1 VGVMARRVI
10 IALGMLLAWGR
21 GAYALDPALD
31 VSQYAHTS
39 WKIRDGFSKGYIDA
53 IAQTSDG
60 YLWLGTEFGLLRF
73 DGVRAVPWQPRAG
86 EKLPSDHIRTLLVA
100 RDGTLWIGTLKGLA
114 SWKDGKLGQYPEIAG
129 QVVDALLEDREGTV
143 WAGGFVSSRG
153 RLCAIRSGGTHCYG
167 EDGSL
172 GHAVESLYEDSR
184 GNLWAG
190 AGTGL
195 WRWKPGPPK
204 FYPLPATLTSQAL
217 IGGDNGA
224 LLIAAGGG
232 IRQLVDGKVERYPL
246 PVIGP
251 LFTPMKLLRDRNDG
265 LWIGSTNGGLLHVHE
280 GRTDVFAQSD
290 GLSGDFVQRV
300 FEDREGNIWVATLNG
315 LDRFRDFAVATISV
329 KQGLPS
335 GDVWSVLAAKDGGVW
350 LGGRSGLSR
359 WKDGHITIYGRR
371 TAPRHSGRRDQRD
384 LRISGSE
391 TEIANSGL
399 EGTPMSLGLDDHSR
413 LWASTHAGL
422 FYFESGRFV
431 RAPDVPGGNT
441 FSIGGDGQGN
451 VWVLNGEAG
460 VFYRTPEG
468 RVQQIPGSRL
478 GKNSLAQAMLPDPSH
493 GAVWLGF
500 VDGGIAYLKDGE
512 VRTSYNAADGLGE
525 GRVEG
530 LRLDRDGTLWAATE
544 GGLSRVKDGRVATL
558 TSKNGLP
565 CDTVHWLMEDNEHSV
580 WLYTACGLVRIAR
593 PELGAWVNMVDK
605 GDPKRTIQ
613 VTVFDSSDGVR
624 TLSSPGGYSPRVA
637 KSTDG
642 KLWFLPSDGVSVID
656 PHRLHLNN
664 LPPPV
669 HIEQITADR
678 KTYWQ
683 NLYGDASSSHPK
695 LPPLVRDLTIDY
707 TALSLVVPEKV
718 RFRVKLEGWDRD
730 WEDAGNE
737 RKAFYSNLPPRKYRF
752 RVMACNNSGV
762 WNEAGT
768 FLDFS
773 IAPAY
778 YQTTWFQ
785 ATCVAAL
792 VLLLWALYQLRLR
805 QLARQFNL
813 TLEARV
819 GERTRIARDL
829 HDTLLQSFQ
838 GLLMR
843 FQAVSNEL
851 AEGELKQE
859 LDEAIDRATGA
870 ITEGRDAVQE
880 LRSSVVERN
889 DLAAAL
895 GTLGKELAAPAS
907 QPPEFT
913 MQVEGAARDLHPILR
928 DEVYRVAG
936 EALRNA
942 FRHADA
948 RRIEVEIRYDER
960 VFRLRVRDD
969 GKGIDPNLLADDGR
983 AGHFGLRGMR
993 ERAKR
998 VGGKLTV
1005 WSELGSGTEVELR
1018 VPASHAYTRFRPPH
1032 SSWLAEKFF
1041 AKDHEMK
1048 S

>member
-1 VGVMARRVI
+1 VGVMARRLL
-10 IALGMLLAWGR
+10 IALGMLLGWGP
-21 GAYALDPALD
+21 GAYGLDPTLD

-39 WKIRDGFSKGYIDA
+39 WKVRDGFTQGA
-53 IAQTSDG
+53 INAVAQTPDG
-60 YLWLGTEFGLLRF
+60 YLWLGTEFGLYHF
-73 DGVRAVPWQPRAG
+73 DGVRAARWQPPAG
-86 EKLPSDHIRTLLVA
+86 EQLPDNYIGKLLVA
-100 RDGTLWIGTLKGLA
+100 HDGTLWIGTSRGLA
-114 SWKDGKLGQYPEIAG
+114 GWKEGKLTNYPEVAG
-129 QVVDALLEDREGTV
+129 QAVFSLMQDRNGTV
-143 WAGGFVSSRG
+143 WFGAYNPG
-153 RLCAIRSGGTHCYG
+153 RLCAIQGGRVDCYG
-167 EDGSL
+167 AGRFGRYVL
-172 GHAVESLYEDSR
+172 ALYEDHKGS
-184 GNLWAG
+184 LWLSTE
-190 AGTGL
+190 TGV
-195 WRWKPGPPK
+195 WRWKPGPPEQ
-204 FYPLPATLTSQAL
+204 YPFPRGLVEVNSL
-217 IGGDNGA
+217 IEDDSGA
-224 LLIAAGGG
+224 LLLAA
-232 IRQLVDGKVERYPL
+232 
-246 PVIGP
+246 
-251 LFTPMKLLRDRNDG
+251 NDG
-265 LWIGSTNGGLLHVHE
+265 LKHLVGGKIQNYTIPGVTRQFRPARFFRSSDGSLWIGSPQGLLHLHR
-280 GRTDVFAQSD
+280 GRTDTFGAAD
-290 GLSGDFVQRV
+290 GLSGDFVENIL
-300 FEDREGNIWVATLNG
+300 EDREGNIWVSTRTG
-315 LDRFRDFAVATISV
+315 LDQFREYVVRTISLE
-329 KQGLPS
+329 QGLS
-335 GDVWSVLAAKDGGVW
+335 NSLAWSVQATEDGSIWIGTPDGLNRWASEHMTVWGKRSRPGQSGRSGEQELSVSGAATEIANGGLASTARSLGLDDQGRLWVSNSDGVFYFEGGRFIRVSNVAGGNISGIAMDGHGNAWISDDNLGLLCLRPGGAVQQIPWSRFGQKHFGAKELPDRLRGGVW
-350 LGGRSGLSR
+350 LG
-359 WKDGHITIYGRR
+359 
-371 TAPRHSGRRDQRD
+371 
-384 LRISGSE
+384 
-391 TEIANSGL
+391 
-399 EGTPMSLGLDDHSR
+399 
-413 LWASTHAGL
+413 
-422 FYFESGRFV
+422 F
-431 RAPDVPGGNT
+431 
-441 FSIGGDGQGN
+441 
-451 VWVLNGEAG
+451 
-460 VFYRTPEG
+460 
-468 RVQQIPGSRL
+468 
-478 GKNSLAQAMLPDPSH
+478 
-493 GAVWLGF
+493 F
-500 VDGGIAYLKDGE
+500 VDGGIAYFKDGR
-512 VRTSYNAADGLGE
+512 VLASYSSADGLGP
-525 GRVEG
+525 GRVNQ
-530 LRLDRDGTLWAATE
+530 LRLGSRGALWVATE
-544 GGLSRVKDGRVATL
+544 SGLSRIKDGHIETL
-558 TSKNGLP
+558 NSKNGLP
-565 CDTVHWLMEDNEHSV
+565 CDEVHWSAEDDDHLV
-580 WLYTACGLVRIAR
+580 WLNMSCGVARIAR
-593 PELGAWVNMVDK
+593 SELDAWVS
-605 GDPKRTIQ
+605 DPKRRVQATL
-613 VTVFDSSDGVR
+613 FDASDGVR
-624 TLSSPGGYSPRVA
+624 TVGEASGYGPVVTKAR
-637 KSTDG
+637 DG
-642 KLWFLPSDGVSVID
+642 KLWFGTPDGVQIID
-656 PHRLHLNN
+656 PHHLPFNTI
-664 LPPPV
+664 PPPV
-669 HIEQITADR
+669 HVEQITADH

-683 NLYGDASSSHPK
+683 KWYRDASSSPPR
-695 LPPLVRDLTIDY
+695 LPPLVRDLMIDY
-707 TALSLVVPEKV
+707 TAPSLVVPEKV

-730 WEDAGNE
+730 WKDAGND
-737 RKAFYSNLPPRKYRF
+737 RKALYSNLPPRKYRF

-813 TLEARV
+813 TLDARV

-870 ITEGRDAVQE
+870 ITEGRDAVQG

-895 GTLGKELAAPAS
+895 GTLGKELAGPAS

-948 RRIEVEIRYDER
+948 GRIEVEIRYDER

-1032 SSWLAEKFF
+1032 RSWLAEKFF